1 MSPLVYICMHFKVVW
16 CLHYNWQPGTCKH
29 RTTHRRRK
37 QFHLGGG
44 GGGQRNIHVHC
55 DRGDLRCMYEVARV
69 KLGIGMRI
77 RCLTRSTW
85 KSKWRS
91 SKRWRDGLECWFI
104 HLSLLLLFALYIY
117 RCRTPWQISPGLK
130 GLPAKN

>member
-1 MSPLVYICMHFKVVW
+1 MSPLVYACISRWSGVCI
-16 CLHYNWQPGTCKH
+16 
-29 RTTHRRRK
+29 TTGSREHASTG
-37 QFHLGGG
+37 QHIGVGSNSIW
-44 GGGQRNIHVHC
+44 GGQRNIHVHC
-55 DRGDLRCMYEVARV
+55 DRGDLRCMYEVVRV